1 MRTILTFL
9 VFVLLSQIGF
19 SQDLIVTASGD
30 SINCKITKVKSDNI
44 YFTFKHK
51 DEVRNTLLPLDK
63 VSYHA
68 ANFFQN
74 SELPKDKMPGYKNYQ
89 QWRFS
94 VNGGLGYETA
104 RIGDNIPSDFKD
116 YAGQLKSGY
125 VLGAG
130 ITCYFS
136 EMLGVGAKY
145 TRFGSSNSLDNIYI
159 ENSQGERQYGRMSD
173 NVAVNFVGPTVTT
186 RFLNARK
193 SNAFTLGIGMGYLGY
208 KDNSVVINSYKI
220 TGSTFGMTYDIGYE
234 FNLSK
239 NTNLGIQLS
248 LLAGNLFKYKL
259 DDGVNLQTIKL
270 EKDEY
275 QSLSRID
282 LTIGLVFGK

>member
-1 MRTILTFL
+1 MKIIFTLL
-9 VFVLLSQIGF
+9 VFVVLVQTGF
-19 SQDLIVTASGD
+19 SQDLIVTTSGD
-30 SINCKITKVKSDNI
+30 SINCKITKVKGNNI
-44 YFTFKHK
+44 YFTFRHK
-51 DEVRNTLLPLDK
+51 DEIRNTLLPLDK
-63 VSYHA
+63 VNYHA

-89 QWRFS
+89 QWKFS

-116 YAGQLKSGY
+116 YARQLKSGY
-125 VLGAG
+125 VFGAG
-130 ITCYFS
+130 VTCYFS

-145 TRFGSSNSLDNIYI
+145 VHFGSSNSLDNIYI
-159 ENSQGERQYGRMSD
+159 ENDQGERQYGRMSD
-173 NVAVNFVGPTVTT
+173 KVAVNFVGPMVTT

-208 KDNSVVINSYKI
+208 KDNSVVIDSYKI
-220 TGSTFGMTYDIGYE
+220 TGGTFGMTYDIGYE

-248 LLAGNLFKYKL
+248 LLAGNLFKYKV
-259 DDGVNLQTIKL
+259 DDGTTVQTIKL